1 MQESLLVLTA
11 VVSVCLI
18 VGVGA
23 LLRHLKILTEQID
36 KGLMGMTIHVFFPCL
51 ILDKMIG
58 AEVLRSPAVVFSS
71 AGLGLGLIIAGTA
84 IGWLCASAMGLS
96 KGSGQRTFAVSTGIQ
111 NYGYIAIPL
120 VVSLFQDDDVM
131 AVLFTHNLGVE
142 LAMWTIG
149 TMLLS
154 GKKAL
159 SYKAFIKGPIIAMVI
174 GLALALSHT
183 DDYVPLVLQNTL
195 TVLGQC
201 AVPLSLILIGAT
213 WYDLFK
219 QVKFG
224 VKISL
229 GGIVVRLLLI
239 PILFI
244 LSAKFLPISHEL
256 KQVLVIQASLP
267 SAMFPILLSRHYGGR
282 TDIAIQVVASTT
294 VASLLTMPFI
304 IAFGLK
310 WLNL

>member
-36 KGLMGMTIHVFFPCL
+36 KGLMSMIIHVFFPCL

-219 QVKFG
+219 QVKFD

-294 VASLLTMPFI
+294 VASLFTMPFI

>member
-294 VASLLTMPFI
+294 VASLFTMPFI